1 MSQST
6 ARKPPAPTEERPE
19 NRPHVLTLPLE
30 EQQADREPHSYE
42 RWLIA
47 KLMRMAGSPPLRFQ
61 LWNNELIDPEAG
73 DARFTL
79 KLTDPK
85 ALFTLVTNPNLAF
98 GDLYSAGRLQ
108 VDGDLSELMETLY
121 RSIHNARQKWPKWLE
136 ALWRNHTPRSTGV
149 SEAKENIHH
158 HYDLGNEF
166 YRLWLDHA
174 EMQYTCAYYETPD
187 LTLEQ
192 AQLAKLEHVCRK
204 LRLKPGMTVVEAG
217 CGWGGLAR
225 YMARNYGVTVHS
237 YNISKEQLT
246 YAREEARRQQLDHLV
261 EYVEDDYRNISG
273 QYDAFVSIGMLEH
286 VGKDNYQALSELIH
300 RCLKPGGLALLH
312 SIGRNRPMLMNAWIE
327 KRIFP
332 GAYPPSISEFMGICE
347 HSEFS
352 VLDVENLRLH
362 YAQTLTHWMERF
374 RGNMDT
380 VTEMYDGH
388 FARAWEMYLA
398 GSIAAFRAG
407 SLQLFQ
413 VVFTHGGNNQLPQSR
428 QDIYSSPA
436 APEA

>member
-6 ARKPPAPTEERPE
+6 ARKPPAPTDDRSDDG
-19 NRPHVLTLPLE
+19 PHVLTLPLE

-61 LWNNELIDPEAG
+61 LWNGEFIDPEEG
-73 DARFTL
+73 KPRFTL

-108 VDGDLSELMETLY
+108 VDGDLTELMEVLY
-121 RSIHNARQKWPKWLE
+121 RSVHNARQQWPKWLE
-136 ALWRNHTPRSTGV
+136 ALWRNHNPRSTGV
-149 SEAKENIHH
+149 PEAKENIHH

-166 YRLWLDHA
+166 YQLWLDHA
-174 EMQYTCAYYETPD
+174 EMQYTCAYYESPD

-237 YNISKEQLT
+237 YNISKEQLA
-246 YAREEARRQQLDHLV
+246 YAREEAKRQQLEHLI
-261 EYVEDDYRNISG
+261 EYVEDDYRNIHG

-286 VGKDNYQALSELIH
+286 VGKENYQALSELI
-300 RCLKPGGLALLH
+300 RRSLKPGGLALLH

-332 GAYPPSISEFMGICE
+332 GAYPPSISEFMSICE
-347 HSEFS
+347 QGDFS

-362 YAQTLTHWMERF
+362 YAQTLTDWMDRF
-374 RGNMDT
+374 RSSMDK
-380 VTEMYDGH
+380 VTEMYDEH

-413 VVFTHGGNNQLPQSR
+413 VVFTHGENNQLPQSR